1 MPNRNKRK
9 KLTKSQSHTPPPQR
23 TSCEPKPKKAKTIPD
38 GKNATEALGDLLSVN
53 SQPAQV
59 VLRGHELKAA
69 QKHVKTMEGIMGD
82 LHAVVTAAVAAAVEP
97 LQDELKGFKEELQD
111 QLNGHTEELKYLRH
125 MDDMRI
131 YRQAAVNVRD
141 WVRAR
146 LKQKRSRQQSR
157 LEFLKD
163 MVESPKTF
171 WKDLTEFIDYAHRV
185 MHLGYKADGHITPNN
200 IQGIASRILEFN
212 REHCS
217 GPLLST

>member
-1 MPNRNKRK
+1 
-9 KLTKSQSHTPPPQR
+9 
-23 TSCEPKPKKAKTIPD
+23 
-38 GKNATEALGDLLSVN
+38 
-53 SQPAQV
+53 
-59 VLRGHELKAA
+59 
-69 QKHVKTMEGIMGD
+69 MGD

-97 LQDELKGFKEELQD
+97 LQDELKGVKEELQD
-111 QLNGHTEELKYLRH
+111 QLNGHTEELKYLMH
-125 MDDMRI
+125 IDDMRI

-146 LKQKRSRQQSR
+146 LEQKRSHQQSR

-171 WKDLTEFIDYAHRV
+171 WKDLTEFIDYAHRD
-185 MHLGYKADGHITPNN
+185 MHLGYKADQAGAMKATEDFPKLKSVHMRGEHGHITPNN

-217 GPLLST
+217 GP